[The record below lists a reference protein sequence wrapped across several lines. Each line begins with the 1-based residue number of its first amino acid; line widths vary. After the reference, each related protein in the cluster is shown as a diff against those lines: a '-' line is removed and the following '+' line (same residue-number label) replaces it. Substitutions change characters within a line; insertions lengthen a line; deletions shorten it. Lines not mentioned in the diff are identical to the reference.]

1 MTACVKQSCCRK
13 RTKSMQTSQYIE
25 THRRTVTKSLLW
37 RFIGIFWTWTGAY
50 VIILFL
56 PKEQKNAITI
66 ATLVTAWH
74 HSTRMV
80 MYYLYERIWA
90 KIKWG
95 REDGATENT
104 LTTKNKVKWIFCTS
118 TAVFAIFWL
127 LFSVTPQIKNNQK
140 KAIHNR
146 IHITSKANNHR

>member
-1 MTACVKQSCCRK
+1 MENRLHA
-13 RTKSMQTSQYIE
+13 E
-25 THRRTVTKSLLW
+25 THRRTVAKSLLW
-37 RFIGIFWTWTGAY
+37 RFIGIFWTWSGAFI
-50 VIILFL
+50 IILTI

-80 MYYLYERIWA
+80 MYYLYERVWA

-95 REDGATENT
+95 RSNSQHHEPE
-104 LTTKNKVKWIFCTS
+104 LTIANKIQWTVCTS
-118 TAVFAIFWL
+118 TAIVVIFWL

-140 KAIHNR
+140 KAINER
-146 IHITSKANNHR
+146 VQITQKANNHQQ